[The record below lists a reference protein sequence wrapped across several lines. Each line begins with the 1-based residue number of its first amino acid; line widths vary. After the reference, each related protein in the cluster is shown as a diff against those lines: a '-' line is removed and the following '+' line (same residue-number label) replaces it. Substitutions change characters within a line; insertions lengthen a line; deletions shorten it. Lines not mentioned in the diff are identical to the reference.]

1 MKSSTAR
8 PPRDVISHVSPK
20 SRKIRKSTSAERREK
35 EKVTNRLR
43 QLVAAEEDAD
53 QYELVLATIAHIREL
68 QAQLSG
74 KENSLPAGFEQFF
87 SNSTTV
93 SPMSSRPE
101 SPESSP
107 ESSPKSTSSV

>member
-1 MKSSTAR
+1 MKNSTAR

-74 KENSLPAGFEQFF
+74 KENSLPAGFEHFF
-87 SNSTTV
+87 TSSASV
-93 SPMSSRPE
+93 SPSTSRPDT
-101 SPESSP
+101 PASSP
-107 ESSPKSTSSV
+107 ESSPTSSV

>member
-1 MKSSTAR
+1 MKNSTAR
-8 PPRDVISHVSPK
+8 PPRDVISHVSLK
-20 SRKIRKSTSAERREK
+20 SKKILKSTSAERV

-74 KENSLPAGFEQFF
+74 KENSLPAGFEHLFT
-87 SNSTTV
+87 SSASV
-93 SPMSSRPE
+93 SPFTSRPDT
-101 SPESSP
+101 PASSP
-107 ESSPKSTSSV
+107 ESSPTSSF